1 MAIQLPREKPFV
13 QFNFLVNLGIGPDA
27 NSIDAGFQ
35 EVSGL
40 GMEVAVTEYRP
51 GNKKE
56 NNVMKITGL
65 NKSADVTF
73 KRGIIGSDTLY
84 KWLDKIRLG
93 DETQTQNVTVQLQ
106 SEDHST
112 TVATWTLTNARP
124 IKYTCGPLNAKGN
137 DVALEEVVLAFERYS
152 MEVGK

>member
-1 MAIQLPREKPFV
+1 
-13 QFNFLVNLGIGPDA
+13 VNLGIGPDA

-65 NKSADVTF
+65 NKSADVTL
-73 KRGIIGSDTLY
+73 KRGIIGSNTLY
-84 KWLDKIRLG
+84 SWLDKIRLG
-93 DETQTQNVTVQLQ
+93 DETQTQNVTIQLQ

-137 DVALEEVVLAFERYS
+137 DVALEEVVLGFERYS

>member
-1 MAIQLPREKPFV
+1 VAIQLPREKPFV

-65 NKSADVTF
+65 NKSADVTL